1 MAFLSGFSEQCPR
14 GASPSARASAAE
26 SRSVVRTGHVFLSLS
41 PARGHLGRCR
51 LLAAAGGLLLTR
63 MRTRL
68 FPTPLGLRPGITA
81 SRGRAARRARGPR
94 RAVLHSGPPPAAAQ
108 EGPRALPGGPT
119 SADARRAVP
128 GCVSFSPE
136 DRGRPLSSASP
147 PSPSCPPPRD
157 PSPPPGE
164 AQAPQSPSALPGR
177 VRAAPVPR
185 GPWSRRPSAPQHRR
199 GAGPHFAMRVGTPG
213 PSVFSGR
220 PLIASLPCVSPRK
233 GDICSTAVL
242 LLPVLN
248 HDGFIRFFFPHI
260 PQN

>member
-1 MAFLSGFSEQCPR
+1 MEACTEWLFCLASQNSVREARPHRRVRQRLSH
-14 GASPSARASAAE
+14 A
-26 SRSVVRTGHVFLSLS
+26 LS
-41 PARGHLGRCR
+41 C
-51 LLAAAGGLLLTR
+51 
-63 MRTRL
+63 
-68 FPTPLGLRPGITA
+68 
-81 SRGRAARRARGPR
+81 GRAAFVSYSAGSVSRNHCVARSRCASP
-94 RAVLHSGPPPAAAQ
+94 SGPPPGCSPQ
-108 EGPRALPGGPT
+108 RPPTRNRAGGASRSSGGTDFRRRPPG
-119 SADARRAVP
+119 SAWPPISRR
-128 GCVSFSPE
+128 CCISFSPE

-147 PSPSCPPPRD
+147 PSPSCPPLPRD

-177 VRAAPVPR
+177 VRAAPVPW

-220 PLIASLPCVSPRK
+220 PLIARLPCVSPRK

-248 HDGFIRFFFPHI
+248 HDGFIRFFPH
-260 PQN
+260 PTELRRQQV